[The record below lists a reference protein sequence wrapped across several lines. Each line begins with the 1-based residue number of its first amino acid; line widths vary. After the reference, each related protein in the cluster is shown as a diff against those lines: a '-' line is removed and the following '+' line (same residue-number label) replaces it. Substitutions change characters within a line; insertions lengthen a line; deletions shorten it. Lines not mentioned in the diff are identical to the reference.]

1 MNTESCK
8 SPQKYIGNVLEE
20 PRKSSHMKPLD
31 DSMNAKQAI
40 LATDSAFPRHLIQ
53 PVIKHYGLLEKSP
66 EQIREQT
73 LRLRYAML
81 DNEEIRVLG
90 DGYIW
95 LIPFDR

>member
-1 MNTESCK
+1 
-8 SPQKYIGNVLEE
+8 
-20 PRKSSHMKPLD
+20 MKPLD

-81 DNEEIRVLG
+81 NHAEFRVLE
-90 DGYIW
+90 DGNIC
-95 LIPFDR
+95 LIPFDMLPLPNLQVFDKADVRTVARRGV